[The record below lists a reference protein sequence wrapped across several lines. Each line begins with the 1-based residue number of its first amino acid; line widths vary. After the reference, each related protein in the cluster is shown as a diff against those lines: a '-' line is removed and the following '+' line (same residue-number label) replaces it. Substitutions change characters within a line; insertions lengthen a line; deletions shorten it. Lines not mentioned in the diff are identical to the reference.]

1 VNREADELG
10 EGTMA
15 MENDSELFAKAD
27 QQVCALKE
35 RIARQR

>member
-1 VNREADELG
+1 
-10 EGTMA
+10 

-27 QQVCALKE
+27 QQVSALKE

>member
-27 QQVCALKE
+27 QQVSALKE
-35 RIARQR
+35 RIARQC